1 MRVSLMTNSLF
12 FKARRER
19 FSFFVRRAG
28 GGRDTLKRTYICTP
42 LFFRM
47 IIQTQNPRTP
57 IESTNASSCV
67 NISAPFRV
75 CKNRDRFFSVAF
87 FGLYGGA
94 GVLGFGQECKY
105 QHLYVPP
112 FYRFGLT
119 GSVSV
124 VIHRRSPLLT
134 SAAEMTQKVPSL
146 YPGLANMMH
155 FEAQKKSAKTPKW
168 VLLRLPL
175 QNRKVLIKD

>member
-42 LFFRM
+42 LFFRT

-87 FGLYGGA
+87 FGLYGGV
-94 GVLGFGQECKY
+94 GVLGFVQIPTFICSSFLSVWPHG
-105 QHLYVPP
+105 V
-112 FYRFGLT
+112 GLGGHSQT
-119 GSVSV
+119 FSAIDLCRRNDAESVKLIPRISK
-124 VIHRRSPLLT
+124 RDAFRS
-134 SAAEMTQKVPSL
+134 AKKERENAEMGTIAIASP
-146 YPGLANMMH
+146 
-155 FEAQKKSAKTPKW
+155 KSQS
-168 VLLRLPL
+168 V
-175 QNRKVLIKD
+175 N